1 MALSASRLF
10 AHANRSGV
18 GSAGVPD
25 FRYEDDL
32 PKHVRPLVAGMDEV
46 GRGPLAGPVCAAI
59 VVLDRNAP
67 PPSVDDS
74 KVLTAKAREALFA
87 DICASARAISFA
99 SASAREIDAIN
110 IRQATHLAM
119 RRAVAGLALAPAHI
133 LVDGNDPPPR
143 LPCGVTAIVKG
154 DSLSLSIAAASIVA
168 KVLRDRMMTR
178 LSVFHPEYD
187 FDRHA
192 GYATAR
198 HLAAI
203 EMHGPC
209 RHHRM
214 TFSPMR
220 QGVLA
225 L

>member
-1 MALSASRLF
+1 M
-10 AHANRSGV
+10 
-18 GSAGVPD
+18 PD
-25 FRYEDDL
+25 FRYEDEL
-32 PKHVRPLVAGMDEV
+32 PRAARRLVAGMDEV

-59 VVLDRNAP
+59 VVLDRNRP
-67 PPSVDDS
+67 PPRVDDS
-74 KVLTAKAREALFA
+74 KVLTSKAREALFA
-87 DICASARAISFA
+87 EICASARAISFA
-99 SASAREIDAIN
+99 SASAREIDRIN

-119 RRAVAGLALAPAHI
+119 RRAAAGLALAPSHI
-133 LVDGNDPPPR
+133 LVDGADPPPG
-143 LPCGVTAIVKG
+143 LPCDATAIVKG

-178 LSVFHPEYD
+178 LATFHPEYE
-187 FDRHA
+187 FEKHV

-198 HLAAI
+198 HLAAL
-203 EMHGPC
+203 EAHGPC

>member
-1 MALSASRLF
+1 M
-10 AHANRSGV
+10 
-18 GSAGVPD
+18 PD

-32 PKHVRPLVAGMDEV
+32 PRAARALVAGMDEV

-59 VVLDRNAP
+59 VVLDRRKPAP
-67 PPSVDDS
+67 AVDDS
-74 KVLTAKAREALFA
+74 KALSAKAREELFA
-87 DICASARAISFA
+87 EICACAKAISFA
-99 SASAREIDAIN
+99 SASAREIDMIN

-119 RRAVAGLALAPAHI
+119 RRAVAGIALAPTHI
-133 LVDGNDPPPR
+133 LVDGNDPPPG
-143 LPCGVTAIVKG
+143 LPCAATAIIKG
-154 DSLSLSIAAASIVA
+154 DAHSLSIAAASIVA

-178 LSVFHPEYD
+178 LAVFHPEYE

-203 EMHGPC
+203 ETHGPC

-220 QGVLA
+220 QA
-225 L
+225 AFAF

>member
-1 MALSASRLF
+1 M
-10 AHANRSGV
+10 
-18 GSAGVPD
+18 PD

-32 PKHVRPLVAGMDEV
+32 PRAARALVAGMDEV

-59 VVLDRNAP
+59 VVLDRRKP
-67 PPSVDDS
+67 PPPVDDS
-74 KVLTAKAREALFA
+74 KALSARAREELFA
-87 DICASARAISFA
+87 AICGSAQAISFA

-119 RRAVAGLALAPAHI
+119 RRAVAGLALAPTHI
-133 LVDGNDPPPR
+133 LVDGNDPPPA
-143 LPCGVTAIVKG
+143 LPCAATAIVKG

-178 LSVFHPEYD
+178 LAVFHPEYE

-192 GYATAR
+192 GYATPR

-203 EMHGPC
+203 EQHGPC

-220 QGVLA
+220 QA
-225 L
+225 TFTF

>member
-1 MALSASRLF
+1 M
-10 AHANRSGV
+10 
-18 GSAGVPD
+18 PD

-32 PKHVRPLVAGMDEV
+32 PRAARRLVAGMDEV

-59 VVLDRNAP
+59 VILDRRNL
-67 PPSVDDS
+67 PPSIDDS
-74 KVLTAKAREALFA
+74 KALTPKAREALFGE
-87 DICASARAISFA
+87 ICARAPAICFA

-119 RRAVAGLALAPAHI
+119 RRAAAGLALAPSHI
-133 LVDGNDPPPR
+133 LVDGNDPPPG
-143 LPCGVTAIVKG
+143 LPCAATAIVKG

-178 LSVFHPEYD
+178 LALFHPEYE

-198 HLAAI
+198 HLAALRA
-203 EMHGPC
+203 HGPC

-214 TFSPMR
+214 TFSPLR
-220 QGVLA
+220 QAA
-225 L
+225 LPF